1 MKITFLGTGG
11 GRFSTIS
18 QRRMTGGFRIDNING
33 FNFHVDPGPGA
44 LVRTYQFGSD
54 PRNLDGVFISHT
66 HTDHYTDAE
75 VLIEAMTK
83 GMTRENGVIIGSTSV
98 FNGVKQWGP
107 CISNYHKSKSLN
119 VILKPGDVKIFP
131 KFSIKGTK
139 TIHGDPAGIGFQ
151 IKSKNLALSYTA
163 DTQYF
168 EDLHKY
174 HEGADILIASV
185 LRSGS
190 QSIRG
195 HLCSS
200 SFIKLLKEV
209 KPKLAIMTHFGLKM
223 LSDNP
228 VVEAKKISDASGVKT
243 LAAFDGMSLDI
254 NFKRPDKSIIS
265 SLKDENSFLYKREK
279 QNTYQSSLKA
289 HENDE
294 LTIGRNSFDKGSTI
308 KKDFTLSK
316 KRN

>member
-18 QRRMTGGFRIDNING
+18 QRRMTGGFRIDNLNGINL
-33 FNFHVDPGPGA
+33 HVDPGPGA
-44 LVRTYQFGSD
+44 LVRTYQFGLD
-54 PRNLDGVFISHT
+54 PRNLSGVFISHA

-75 VLIEAMTK
+75 VLIEAMTR
-83 GMTRENGVIIGSTSV
+83 GMTKENGVIIGSESV
-98 FNGVKQWGP
+98 FNGFKDWGP
-107 CISNYHKSKSLN
+107 CISNYHKSKSEN
-119 VILKPGDVKIFP
+119 VVLKPGDIRKFP

-139 TIHGDPAGIGFQ
+139 TIHGDPTGVGFQ
-151 IKSKNLALSYTA
+151 IRTKNINISYTT

-168 EDLHKY
+168 DDLASY
-174 HEGADILIASV
+174 HEGADIFISSV
-185 LRSGS
+185 IRPGS

-195 HLCSS
+195 HLCSD
-200 SFIKLLKEV
+200 SFIKLLKEI

-243 LAAFDGMSLDI
+243 LAAFDGMALDV
-254 NFKRPDKSIIS
+254 NFRRPDKSVIS
-265 SLKDENSFLYKREK
+265 SLKDENSFLYRREK
-279 QNTYQSSLKA
+279 QNTYQSSLRA

-294 LTIGRNSFDKGSTI
+294 LTIGKSKFDKGTTI

-316 KRN
+316 R